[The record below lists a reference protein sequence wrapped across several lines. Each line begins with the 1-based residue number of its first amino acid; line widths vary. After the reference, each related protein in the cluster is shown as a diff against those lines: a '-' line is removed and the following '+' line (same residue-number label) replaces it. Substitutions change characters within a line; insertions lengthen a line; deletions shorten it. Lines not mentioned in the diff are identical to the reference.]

1 MVNLSQLESHL
12 WESANILRGPVDA
25 ADFKTYVFPLLFFKR
40 ISDVHDEE
48 YQAALTES
56 GGDEEYAKFPQN
68 YRFQIPEDCHWE
80 DVRTVA
86 SNVGQALQRAMRGI
100 EKANPETLYG
110 IFGDASWTN
119 KDSLPDSLLRDLIEH
134 FSRINLGN
142 QAAQADILGQSYEY
156 LIKKFADA
164 TNKKAGEF
172 YTPRPVVRLMVN
184 MLDPKEGESI
194 YDPTCGTGGMLLEA
208 VHHVK
213 ENHGDDRTL
222 WGKLFGQEK
231 NLTTSAIAR
240 MNLFLHGASDFQIV
254 RGDTLRNPAFFA
266 GDNLATFDCVIAN
279 PPFSLEKWGE
289 EVWTSD
295 PFGRNFAGMPP
306 GKSGDYAWVQHMIKS
321 MAPKTGRMAVVLP
334 HGALFRMGKEGEIR
348 EKILGMDLLE
358 AVIGLGP
365 NLFYGT
371 GLAACI
377 LIFRQRKKP
386 DRKRKVLIVDAS
398 KEFKT
403 GRVQNELLP
412 EHIERIYQWY
422 QKYQDVT
429 GIARVVTLDEIAAND
444 YNLNIPRYVEPK
456 NDQVVLTVDAA
467 MKQLRASAQAAF
479 EAEESLIEIL
489 KREEILK

>member
-1 MVNLSQLESHL
+1 
-12 WESANILRGPVDA
+12 
-25 ADFKTYVFPLLFFKR
+25 
-40 ISDVHDEE
+40 
-48 YQAALTES
+48 
-56 GGDEEYAKFPQN
+56 
-68 YRFQIPEDCHWE
+68 
-80 DVRTVA
+80 
-86 SNVGQALQRAMRGI
+86 
-100 EKANPETLYG
+100 
-110 IFGDASWTN
+110 
-119 KDSLPDSLLRDLIEH
+119 
-134 FSRINLGN
+134 
-142 QAAQADILGQSYEY
+142 
-156 LIKKFADA
+156 
-164 TNKKAGEF
+164 
-172 YTPRPVVRLMVN
+172 
-184 MLDPKEGESI
+184 
-194 YDPTCGTGGMLLEA
+194 
-208 VHHVK
+208 
-213 ENHGDDRTL
+213 
-222 WGKLFGQEK
+222 
-231 NLTTSAIAR
+231 
-240 MNLFLHGASDFQIV
+240 
-254 RGDTLRNPAFFA
+254 
-266 GDNLATFDCVIAN
+266 
-279 PPFSLEKWGE
+279 
-289 EVWTSD
+289 
-295 PFGRNFAGMPP
+295 
-306 GKSGDYAWVQHMIKS
+306 
-321 MAPKTGRMAVVLP
+321 
-334 HGALFRMGKEGEIR
+334 
-348 EKILGMDLLE
+348 MDLLE